1 MKKLNCMNGYL
12 TRIDFDPVPFFAIL
26 HLLKFE
32 MKSQAKPSQ
41 AKPSQAAVQCLPRKD
56 LFETNDQKAEPP

>member
-12 TRIDFDPVPFFAIL
+12 TRIDFGPVPFFANL

-41 AKPSQAAVQCLPRKD
+41 AKPSQAKPSRSAVPATKG
-56 LFETNDQKAEPP
+56 FV